1 MRAIFLRTPDEG
13 SSSRWLALMLRNL
26 VGGLAKRWSRRLARR
41 NEQEE
46 IDTLK
51 VCLLAHIHHHQQQ
64 SAGAWDHHALFTEIE
79 ALDFDEQLTR
89 SARLLGAQLE
99 HAFEQIDRHAPR
111 QQAATGEQHA
121 PTEAAAWVDRRVAEQ
136 RSPEAAAAV
145 AAEAAAEAKFAAAAA
160 AAAAAVTAAATE
172 DALLGAL
179 GFAPQ
184 CRASS
189 ASADAGD
196 GVFVRGAAAAGS
208 VVALY
213 PGDVYAPEQ
222 LDDKTVE
229 QLFAGGNDFVIGRY
243 DRTFIDGASVGAAP
257 NPLGVGHL
265 INHPPPGTEPNVV
278 QFAFDFSSDD
288 AKAGRGA
295 PPPLPAHLRYL
306 IPNQF
311 ATSTNSI
318 KHLLVERARR
328 PAVLVPSLVLVTTRA
343 VQDEELFL
351 NYRLNPKLPAP
362 EWYTSVDP
370 EEDRRRWP

>member
-1 MRAIFLRTPDEG
+1 MSALGRSRKGGASAKSNKFELTEEQKQEIREAFDLFDTDG
-13 SSSRWLALMLRNL
+13 S
-26 VGGLAKRWSRRLARR
+26 GTIDAK
-41 NEQEE
+41 E
-46 IDTLK
+46 LK
-51 VCLLAHIHHHQQQ
+51 VAM
-64 SAGAWDHHALFTEIE
+64 
-79 ALDFDEQLTR
+79 R
-89 SARLLGAQLE
+89 
-99 HAFEQIDRHAPR
+99 
-111 QQAATGEQHA
+111 
-121 PTEAAAWVDRRVAEQ
+121 
-136 RSPEAAAAV
+136 
-145 AAEAAAEAKFAAAAA
+145 
-160 AAAAAVTAAATE
+160 
-172 DALLGAL
+172 AL